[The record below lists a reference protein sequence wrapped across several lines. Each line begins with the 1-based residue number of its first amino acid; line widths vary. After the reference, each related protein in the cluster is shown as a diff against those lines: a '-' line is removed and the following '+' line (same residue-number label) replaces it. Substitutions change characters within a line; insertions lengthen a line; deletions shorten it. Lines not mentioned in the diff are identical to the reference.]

1 MSDSGPGNETHVTLS
16 PDDDVWQRCFTV
28 APLVVIGTRDED
40 GGFDLAPKHMAT
52 PLGWGPWFGFVC
64 TAAHATYRNARREKA
79 FTVSFPPPELTVI
92 TSLTASPRD
101 YAGTKRALRAAAT
114 LPADEVDGVLLADAL
129 LQLEC
134 RLDRVVDGFGDNSLV
149 AGRIV
154 AAHVRRDA
162 LRDEER
168 DDHDLI
174 SERPL
179 LAYLHPGRYARVER
193 SFSFPLP
200 AGFNR

>member
-1 MSDSGPGNETHVTLS
+1 MSTRPGREDTHVTLK
-16 PDDDVWQRCFTV
+16 PTEEIWQRCFTV
-28 APLVVIGTRDED
+28 APLVVIGTREEE
-40 GGFDLAPKHMAT
+40 GGYDLAPKHMAA

-64 TAAHATYRNARREKA
+64 TPAHGTYRNVRREGA
-79 FTVSFPPPELTVI
+79 FTVSFPGPEHAVM
-92 TSLTASPRD
+92 TSLTAAPRD
-101 YAGTKRALRAAAT
+101 LAGVKRAVEAVPT
-114 LPADEVDGVLLADAL
+114 VPAREVDGLLLEDAL

-149 AGRIV
+149 AGRVV

-162 LRDEER
+162 LRGADK
-168 DDHDLI
+168 DDQDLI
-174 SERPL
+174 AHRPL
-179 LAYLHPGRYARVER
+179 LAYLHPGRYARVDR

>member
-1 MSDSGPGNETHVTLS
+1 MSERATGSLTHVTLS

-28 APLVVIGTRDED
+28 APLVVIGTREED
-40 GGFDLAPKHMAT
+40 GGDDLAPKHMAT

-64 TAAHATYRNARREKA
+64 TPAHATYRNAKREKA

-92 TSLTASPRD
+92 TSLTAAPRD
-101 YAGTKRALRAAAT
+101 LAGAKRALRAAAT
-114 LPADEVDGVLLADAL
+114 VPAEKIEGAMLADAL

-134 RLDRVVDGFGDNSLV
+134 RLDRVVDGFGENSLV

-154 AAHVRRDA
+154 ASHVRRDA
-162 LRDEER
+162 LRDSER